1 MLIHFMFRYYGV
13 SSGQVMITVT
23 SCDSGDNGGQGGVGA
38 GHKPGHTQEHH
49 RKRFYITQILQI
61 IPYDLIHMGT
71 RDMS

>member
-1 MLIHFMFRYYGV
+1 
-13 SSGQVMITVT
+13 MITVT
-23 SCDSGDNGGQGGVGA
+23 SCDSGDNSGQGGVGA

-49 RKRFYITQILQI
+49 RKRFCITQILQI